1 MQCTVLAFAQLAE
14 KLGTDRV
21 SLELPAGSTVAAA
34 LDALA
39 ADHAPIAQL
48 RTILAVAVNDCY
60 CNTSTML
67 NDGDTLALIP
77 PVSGG

>member
-21 SLELPAGSTVAAA
+21 SLELADGSTVATA
-34 LDALA
+34 LDTLA
-39 ADHAPIAQL
+39 ATHDGIAQL
-48 RTILAVAVNDCY
+48 RPVLAVAVNNCY
-60 CNTSTML
+60 CNTSTTL

>member
-48 RTILAVAVNDCY
+48 RPILAVAVNDCY
-60 CNTSTML
+60 CNESAML